1 MLTMLWMLVITSGLV
16 AYIYVGYPLLIWL
29 LGTLRARKIERA
41 PYSGGISVLIAAHN
55 EAGTL
60 RQKVT
65 SLVELAAHEL
75 IREIWLGLDGC
86 TDDTATAVRSL
97 GIVSDGNSDT
107 LSEGLHGEIKRP
119 VVRLLEFA
127 ERRGKAAVLND
138 LMARAGQPVVVM
150 MDARQ
155 RIPAGALSTLLEPF
169 ADPQVGVVSG
179 ALVYETAEGGA
190 PKGADSYWSYEK
202 QIRLSESRFWAVPG
216 ATGALYAIRREL
228 LAPIPAETLVD
239 DVLIPMQAVLRGYR
253 CLFEPKA
260 QVFDRPTSHFGQEN
274 LRKRRTLAGIWQTMR
289 LMPKIYSPAANP
301 IWWQWISHKF
311 LRLLTPFLVI
321 LALFSLVG
329 LAEEGFLWAK
339 WLLGGALG
347 AMLASA
353 GAYWGAKWFNSR
365 ILGLMG
371 AFFGVN
377 LALLQAAG
385 DALTGRFEA
394 RWSK

>member
-1 MLTMLWMLVITSGLV
+1 
-16 AYIYVGYPLLIWL
+16 
-29 LGTLRARKIERA
+29 LG
-41 PYSGGISVLIAAHN
+41 V
-55 EAGTL
+55 
-60 RQKVT
+60 
-65 SLVELAAHEL
+65 
-75 IREIWLGLDGC
+75 
-86 TDDTATAVRSL
+86 
-97 GIVSDGNSDT
+97 VSDENLDAPSAE
-107 LSEGLHGEIKRP
+107 LWEGGRP

-138 LMARAGQPVVVM
+138 LMARTGQPVVVM

-329 LAEEGFLWAK
+329 LAGEGFLWAK
-339 WLLGGALG
+339 WLLAGALG

-377 LALLQAAG
+377 WALLQAAG
-385 DALTGRFEA
+385 NALTGRFEA

>member
-1 MLTMLWMLVITSGLV
+1 MLWMLVITSGLV

-29 LGTLRARKIERA
+29 LGTLRARKVQRA

-55 EAGTL
+55 EADTL
-60 RQKVT
+60 RHKVA
-65 SLVELAAHEL
+65 SLVEWAAHEP

-86 TDDTATAVRSL
+86 TDGTGAAVRGL
-97 GIVSDGNSDT
+97 GVVSDENLDAPSAE
-107 LSEGLHGEIKRP
+107 LWEGGRP

-138 LMARAGQPVVVM
+138 LMARTGQPVVVM

-202 QIRLSESRFWAVPG
+202 QIRLSESRVWAVPG
-216 ATGALYAIRREL
+216 GTGALYAIRREL

-329 LAEEGFLWAK
+329 LAGEGFLWAK
-339 WLLGGALG
+339 WLLAGALG

-377 LALLQAAG
+377 WALLQAAG
-385 DALTGRFEA
+385 NALTGRFEA